1 MSGPAELG
9 VKCKYLHTQ
18 ILSGIWAKPVHQ
30 KTLPYFEHHQIF
42 RPSSGTASS
51 ASWYVRK
58 YVFINM
64 HETHPNASF
73 SNKAYFNVYFMYV
86 KVSIIDMKNNSNF
99 TCLNKKF
106 AENCGWFDED
116 ILQQVVMNELLV
128 TGLKPVLDT
137 TENLRFSWLELIECI
152 WGDINLADF
161 EQDRYLDSLLLTR
174 YVLNISL
181 ITFPGGSA
189 PSNSPHNNYV
199 QCMYYVLNSLFAP
212 CTCQFQ

>member
-1 MSGPAELG
+1 M
-9 VKCKYLHTQ
+9 KHIQTHHFQTKH
-18 ILSGIWAKPVHQ
+18 ILS
-30 KTLPYFEHHQIF
+30 L
-42 RPSSGTASS
+42 
-51 ASWYVRK
+51 
-58 YVFINM
+58 
-64 HETHPNASF
+64 
-73 SNKAYFNVYFMYV
+73 YV
-86 KVSIIDMKNNSNF
+86 KISIIDMKNNSNF

-181 ITFPGGSA
+181 ITFQVAQPPVIPLTTIMYSVCTMF
-189 PSNSPHNNYV
+189 STVCLHLVLVNFNNLGVTKLFVKICFFTIV
-199 QCMYYVLNSLFAP
+199 QIFYILKKFVFLAMKYLNFVKFVHEIFCCMDCKIKLFNQP
-212 CTCQFQ
+212 L

>member
-1 MSGPAELG
+1 M
-9 VKCKYLHTQ
+9 KHIQTHHFQTKH
-18 ILSGIWAKPVHQ
+18 ILS
-30 KTLPYFEHHQIF
+30 L
-42 RPSSGTASS
+42 
-51 ASWYVRK
+51 
-58 YVFINM
+58 
-64 HETHPNASF
+64 
-73 SNKAYFNVYFMYV
+73 YV

-152 WGDINLADF
+152 WGDMNLADF
-161 EQDRYLDSLLLTR
+161 EQDRLYLDSLLLTR

-181 ITFPGGSA
+181 ITFQVAQP
-189 PSNSPHNNYV
+189 PVIPLTTI
-199 QCMYYVLNSLFAP
+199 MYTSMCYVLNSLFAP

>member
-1 MSGPAELG
+1 
-9 VKCKYLHTQ
+9 
-18 ILSGIWAKPVHQ
+18 
-30 KTLPYFEHHQIF
+30 
-42 RPSSGTASS
+42 
-51 ASWYVRK
+51 
-58 YVFINM
+58 M

-73 SNKAYFNVYFMYV
+73 SNKAYLKSDLFS
-86 KVSIIDMKNNSNF
+86 SIIDMKNNSNF

-106 AENCGWFDED
+106 AENWGWFDED

-161 EQDRYLDSLLLTR
+161 EQDRLYLDSLLPTR
-174 YVLNISL
+174 YVLNI
-181 ITFPGGSA
+181 ITYNFSGGSA
-189 PSNSPHNNYV
+189 PSNSPHNKYARI
-199 QCMYYVLNSLFAP
+199 MYYVLNSLFAP